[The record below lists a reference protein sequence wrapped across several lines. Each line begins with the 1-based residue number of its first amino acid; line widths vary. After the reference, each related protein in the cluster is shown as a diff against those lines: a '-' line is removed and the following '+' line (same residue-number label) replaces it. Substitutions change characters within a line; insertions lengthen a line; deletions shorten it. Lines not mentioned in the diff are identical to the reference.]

1 MTFVWILLAGAVLF
15 YGLKRLRAPS
25 APAEPRTRVVD
36 SRKAGGRASG
46 AIPRIIWSYWHGGE
60 QPEVVRACLRNWA
73 ALNPGY
79 EIRVV
84 SAADLAVHVD
94 VAEVPD
100 SFHRSPPARQ
110 SDWLRLYFLKRYG
123 GIWLDASIILTR
135 SLDWM
140 IEVQSQSGADYVGYY
155 LDRYTLAPER
165 PVMDSWCMAA
175 PAGSALVTDWF
186 NEMHQGAFILG
197 DAGYLQALENS
208 GQSARVLQAIAS
220 PDYMMI
226 HVTGQDVLHRGGAY
240 RLHLRCAEDCA
251 YFYQALHGWR
261 LKRLGLFVCLLY
273 LRSPRHA
280 PAMIKLRGGERR
292 KLEPYLQ
299 RRIYTQL
306 SLVGRLLSA

>member
-1 MTFVWILLAGAVLF
+1 MTFVWFLLAAALLF
-15 YGLKRLRAPS
+15 YGLTRLRAPS

-36 SRKAGGRASG
+36 TRKAGGRAPG
-46 AIPRIIWSYWHGGE
+46 AIPRIIWSYWHSGE

-84 SAADLAVHVD
+84 SAAELSVYVD
-94 VAEVPD
+94 AAEVPE
-100 SFHRSPPARQ
+100 SFHRAPPARQ

-140 IEVQSQSGADYVGYY
+140 IEIQSQSGADYVGYY
-155 LDRYTLAPER
+155 LDRYTLDPER

-175 PAGSALVTDWF
+175 PAGSAMVVDWF

-197 DAGYLQALENS
+197 DVAYLQALESS
-208 GQSARVLQAIAS
+208 GHSARVLQAIAN

-226 HVTGQDVLHRGGAY
+226 HVTGQNVLHRGGAY
-240 RLHLRCAEDCA
+240 RLHLRRAEDCA
-251 YFYQALHGWR
+251 YFYQAMHGWR
-261 LKRLGLFVCLLY
+261 WKRLGLYSCLLC
-273 LRSPRHA
+273 LRSPAHA

-292 KLEPYLQ
+292 KLEPYLK
-299 RRIYTQL
+299 RRLYTQR
-306 SLVGRLLSA
+306 SLAGRLLGT